1 MAGPDRINRGIYW
14 SRLVQGRAKVT
25 RVVVANV
32 PENAGRDLS
41 VEQSILGPDIELVQ
55 AVARRARGFG
65 TTIVAYDPYPDEDA
79 AADLG
84 VQFCD
89 LPTLLAEADIIS
101 LNCGLSSDNQHLID
115 ASAFRR
121 MRRNPILIN
130 CARGGLV
137 DEGALV
143 DALDTGQLSGAAL
156 DVLNDESADLRTSKL
171 TGRKNVIITPHVA
184 FYSDA
189 SILEIRRASASN
201 IRNFLDG
208 EHAKVRKYV
217 HSAAS

>member
-1 MAGPDRINRGIYW
+1 
-14 SRLVQGRAKVT
+14 VT

-208 EHAKVRKYV
+208 EHAKVRKYI
-217 HSAAS
+217 HHATD